1 MCPQLLPVCLSWLV
15 WPRFFVSVPLSPA
28 DLSVAMLSNRCVLA
42 AACRM
47 RLGRGWEEET
57 HFHLSMLAWEQD
69 PGNLERIVG
78 LDRQEGDSGHVHFW
92 LLTLISYFS
101 LLSLSFLFVK

>member
-1 MCPQLLPVCLSWLV
+1 MWQCYLTDVFWQLPAECV
-15 WPRFFVSVPLSPA
+15 WE
-28 DLSVAMLSNRCVLA
+28 
-42 AACRM
+42 
-47 RLGRGWEEET
+47 GGGEEET